1 MCSDNARPTQP
12 QKLRG
17 ASFRNSDGALL
28 GSIIWPLDGA
38 RCFQARLE
46 SWSEGG
52 LAAGL
57 RKHMPSSSPRFDEKN
72 LKNERNE
79 GSAIFKDLDSTV
91 HG

>member
-17 ASFRNSDGALL
+17 TSFRNSDGALL

-38 RCFQARLE
+38 RCFQAHLE

-52 LAAGL
+52 FAAGL
-57 RKHMPSSSPRFDEKN
+57 RKHMPSSSPRFDEK
-72 LKNERNE
+72 
-79 GSAIFKDLDSTV
+79 I
-91 HG
+91 